1 MPGAGEGAQDT
12 ATSSVAARPVRVVEV
27 VDLDWRTPAVGVAA
41 VIAVGAIA
49 ALVQS
54 TPRTLTWLVIGG
66 LLALALNPVVDRIQ
80 DRLNCR
86 RGIAVGVVLLIVL
99 LALAVIGVVLGPET
113 VRQARSLQ
121 RDIPDVVDQLTDLPL
136 VGHTLAENDVPTKVQ
151 DWLEQLPDRLAGNE
165 SAVAG
170 AARSAAS
177 GALAGF
183 VTLLFAITLLLDGE
197 RLVRAGRRLVPARRR
212 ARADRVGRLFY
223 QVIGKYFAGSVLVA
237 VLQGLAVLVVA
248 LIFGVPLAPLIAVWV
263 MIFNLVPQIG
273 GAVGGIP
280 FVLLAFT
287 QGATT
292 GVICAAFFLLYMNFE
307 NHVLSPVIIG
317 DAVNLQAATTMVG
330 AIVGVSVAGVPGALV
345 AVPLM
350 GVGKAIYLEL
360 RSDGTSV
367 IEAGRGPGPFKRLLG
382 RIRKRPPDVVVD
394 ATGPGT
400 VEVDVALEDGDAVEV
415 EVTAGA
421 ATDPDARG
429 PDAGPTDPAP

>member
-1 MPGAGEGAQDT
+1 MPGPGEGERDRRAAT
-12 ATSSVAARPVRVVEV
+12 ATPPAPAVEV
-27 VDLDWRTPAVGVAA
+27 VDLDWRTPAVVVAA
-41 VIAVGAIA
+41 VIAVGAVA
-49 ALVQS
+49 GLVRS

-80 DRLNCR
+80 DRLRCR
-86 RGIAVGVVLLIVL
+86 RGIAVGAVLLIVL
-99 LALAVIGVVLGPET
+99 VAMAVIGITLGPET

-121 RDIPDVVDQLTDLPL
+121 RDIPEVVAQLTDLPL
-136 VGHTLAENDVPTKVQ
+136 VGDTLADNDVPAKVQ
-151 DWLEQLPDRLAGNE
+151 DWLEQLPDRLAGDE
-165 SAVAG
+165 SAVTG
-170 AARSAAS
+170 AARSVAS

-183 VTLLFAITLLLDGE
+183 ATLLFAVTLLLDGE
-197 RLVRAGRRLVPARRR
+197 RLVRAGRRLVPTHRRG
-212 ARADRVGRLFY
+212 RADRVGRLFY

-292 GVICAAFFLLYMNFE
+292 GVICGAFFLLYMNFE
-307 NHVLSPVIIG
+307 NHILSPLIIG

-345 AVPLM
+345 AVPLL

-367 IEAGRGPGPFKRLLG
+367 IGHGRGPGPLARLVG
-382 RIRKRPPDVVVD
+382 RLRRRRHGPPGVD
-394 ATGPGT
+394 AAGPG
-400 VEVDVALEDGDAVEV
+400 AAP
-415 EVTAGA
+415 AG
-421 ATDPDARG
+421 
-429 PDAGPTDPAP
+429 

>member
-1 MPGAGEGAQDT
+1 MPAPSA
-12 ATSSVAARPVRVVEV
+12 RVVEV
-27 VDLDWRTPAVGVAA
+27 VDLDWRTPAVAAAA
-41 VIAVGAIA
+41 VITVGAVA
-49 ALVQS
+49 ALVRS

-80 DRLNCR
+80 DRLRCR
-86 RGIAVGVVLLIVL
+86 RGIAVGAVLLMVL
-99 LALAVIGVVLGPET
+99 VALGIIGIVLGPET

-121 RDIPDVVDQLTDLPL
+121 RDIPQVVGQLTDLPL
-136 VGHTLAENDVPTKVQ
+136 VGHTLAENDVPAKVQ

-170 AARSAAS
+170 AARSVAS

-183 VTLLFAITLLLDGE
+183 ATLLFAITLLLDGE
-197 RLVRAGRRLVPARRR
+197 RLVRAGRRLVPVERRP
-212 ARADRVGRLFY
+212 RADRVGRLFY
-223 QVIGKYFAGSVLVA
+223 QVIGKYFAGSVFVA

-263 MIFNLVPQIG
+263 MVFNLVPQIG

-292 GVICAAFFLLYMNFE
+292 GVVCAAFFLLYMNFE

-367 IEAGRGPGPFKRLLG
+367 IESGRGPGPLKRLLG
-382 RIRKRPPDVVVD
+382 RIRKRPPDVVVTAGD
-394 ATGPGT
+394 EP
-400 VEVDVALEDGDAVEV
+400 VEVDVEVPAGATAAVAVADAPGDADPPPDD
-415 EVTAGA
+415 A
-421 ATDPDARG
+421 AR
-429 PDAGPTDPAP
+429 